1 MIEIVCTALATR
13 EWLPLSVSLGF
24 NHCLR
29 LRDSEC
35 LSIDIVLT
43 RRADEL
49 TDLNVTAT
57 SRAQLDLFIL
67 VDEVFFKDQV
77 SAQLLM
83 GSFIGDCGHS
93 KIVFCIALVQLNQ
106 CLFAGRAICL

>member
-83 GSFIGDCGHS
+83 GSFVSDCGHS
-93 KIVFCIALVQLNQ
+93 KIVFCITLVQLYQ
-106 CLFAGRAICL
+106 CLFAG